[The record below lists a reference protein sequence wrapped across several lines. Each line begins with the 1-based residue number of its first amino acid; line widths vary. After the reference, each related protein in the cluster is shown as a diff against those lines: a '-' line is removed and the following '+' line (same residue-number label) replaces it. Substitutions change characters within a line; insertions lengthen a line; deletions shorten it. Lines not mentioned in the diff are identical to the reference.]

1 MFLWVL
7 ACGRDLNVGSGINQ
21 RLMIIFYFNSFQF
34 VIKVV
39 IPEIIIYMQKD
50 NIEKSTAIKVFIR
63 VRPLVGAEL
72 GTNEVVEV

>member
-1 MFLWVL
+1 MSNMFLWML
-7 ACGRDLNVGSGINQ
+7 ACGWYLNVGSGINQ

-63 VRPLVGAEL
+63 VRPLVGA
-72 GTNEVVEV
+72 